1 MTTKIMNRSVQ
12 AHPFHL
18 VEASPWPIAVSFS
31 LLVVTLSGVMTF
43 QGYSNGLFLLTLGLI
58 SLVSTMTLWFK
69 DITRE
74 GMELYH
80 EVPSI
85 NLTVCWK
92 LLRAFG
98 TKLVITQKIGQSA
111 GNQQNIY
118 ILSRI
123 LRDYTLNIG
132 RFMLSTSSGLSTTM
146 KSNNKLNECKDIG
159 SYLAGLLEGDGNIDI
174 QSNESTSKKINPMDF
189 KSVYSSTSVEDHL
202 TNSGK
207 EEIKNLVTN
216 IRLRHNK

>member
-1 MTTKIMNRSVQ
+1 MKCLRAPKALESSSKFN
-12 AHPFHL
+12 F
-18 VEASPWPIAVSFS
+18 
-31 LLVVTLSGVMTF
+31 
-43 QGYSNGLFLLTLGLI
+43 
-58 SLVSTMTLWFK
+58 
-69 DITRE
+69 
-74 GMELYH
+74 

-146 KSNNKLNECKDIG
+146 KSNNKLNEYKDIG

>member
-1 MTTKIMNRSVQ
+1 MYDRNFICSMTTKFMNRSVQ

-43 QGYSNGLFLLTLGLI
+43 QGYPNGQFLLTLGFI

-69 DITRE
+69 DISRE
-74 GMELYH
+74 GMELYY

-98 TKLVITQKIGQSA
+98 TKLVTIQKIGQSA
-111 GNQQNIY
+111 GNQRNIN
-118 ILSRI
+118 IPSRI

-132 RFMLSTSSGLSTTM
+132 RFMLSTSSGLSTTI
-146 KSNNKLNECKDIG
+146 KSNNKLNEYKDIG

-174 QSNESTSKKINPMDF
+174 QSDENTSKKINPRGAP
-189 KSVYSSTSVEDHL
+189 L
-202 TNSGK
+202 TPQGVRASPKPPSG
-207 EEIKNLVTN
+207 LVF
-216 IRLRHNK
+216 